1 MVEHLLGDFFLLLIS
16 VIRALGILSLW
27 FPSQQIVIKAE
38 QLVVMEQGET
48 NLFIKFVTAVLSKV
62 HLIEL
67 TERKTK
73 FVKYLSDFLHNV
85 CTI

>member
-1 MVEHLLGDFFLLLIS
+1 MIFFQLLVS
-16 VIRALGILSLW
+16 VRAFGILTLW

-38 QLVVMEQGET
+38 QFVVMEQGET